1 MVLRPS
7 VTSKRTARLSPRCTL
22 PSFTRPPMRMR
33 CPALT
38 CFSTTSVGELKNT
51 IESLSATSTSATAS
65 ASTPSAAPSRERR
78 RCLRVITFSER
89 SAFDPQSFD
98 QVVEPPQFVRIA
110 GERTPRIRRGGARL
124 VGLPEHHIG
133 ANEPQPPLNVGAVAV
148 EPLCEA
154 IDHTLDHELALFR
167 AELRRCGDLLLARA
181 AAGTAARDRR
191 TGPTGA
197 LDAGE
202 RAAHE
207 IDPGRARRSGLDQRA
222 PRRSGADAVAVL
234 LGRQT
239 EEVARLHVRRVER
252 DGFLECALRF

>member
-33 CPALT
+33 CPGLT

-51 IESLSATSTSATAS
+51 IESLSARSTSATAS
-65 ASTPSAAPSRERR
+65 ASTPSAAPSKDRR
-78 RCLRVITFSER
+78 RCLRVITFSGR

-98 QVVEPPQFVRIA
+98 QVVEPPQLVRIA

-133 ANEPQPPLNVGAVAV
+133 ANEPQPPLDVGAVAV
-148 EPLCEA
+148 EPLGEA
-154 IDHTLDHELALFR
+154 IDHALDHELALLG

-181 AAGTAARDRR
+181 AAGAACRASRCAA
-191 TGPTGA
+191 GA

-202 RAAHE
+202 CAAHE
-207 IDPGRARRSGLDQRA
+207 
-222 PRRSGADAVAVL
+222 V
-234 LGRQT
+234 
-239 EEVARLHVRRVER
+239 
-252 DGFLECALRF
+252 